1 MEMNSLIQWT
11 AGATLEAA
19 AGTVELYYSPAG
31 FFLAEL
37 VNGEST
43 FRLSKLTAGEALQL
57 ASKNLPL
64 QDVRNVF
71 PGIV

>member
-1 MEMNSLIQWT
+1 MEMNSLIRWT

-19 AGTVELYYSPAG
+19 VGTVELYYSPAG

-43 FRLSKLTAGEALQL
+43 FKLSKLTAGEALKW
-57 ASKNLPL
+57 AFKNLPL
-64 QDVRNVF
+64 QDARNAF